1 MHCASTASDI
11 FSLWHC
17 SLLTHIISY
26 LYQCRKLPSL
36 PPLFFFFQIPPAD
49 GLSVRLFDAQSAAFH
64 RIIHLAPRLLHMP
77 DSLLGG
83 VSVPVCSAARH
94 QCDLRCQRL
103 QKPGGIGI
111 ARSVMRRLIKI
122 DFLHVSSRFCL
133 LQPGQNLLF
142 LRRSDISGKDTGK
155 VILLIKKHQRLLVF
169 VHRLTPKRGLRF
181 TGMQCRKRCLSKMP
195 DAAG

>member
-1 MHCASTASDI
+1 MLYSKRSARPGNQRFPGLTGIRPIIRQKYPMHCASTASDI

-17 SLLTHIISY
+17 SLLTHIIAY
-26 LYQCRKLPSL
+26 LHQCRKLPSL

-111 ARSVMRRLIKI
+111 ARSVMRRLIKSI
-122 DFLHVSSRFCL
+122 SARQLPFLSSAARSESPL
-133 LQPGQNLLF
+133 PAPLQY
-142 LRRSDISGKDTGK
+142 LR
-155 VILLIKKHQRLLVF
+155 
-169 VHRLTPKRGLRF
+169 
-181 TGMQCRKRCLSKMP
+181 
-195 DAAG
+195 